1 MNGLNTTD
9 LVVRQVEKPDEKS
22 RVCGDILRSLPEWFG
37 IPEAVTAYID
47 EVRGMDTWVAGLNGK
62 TCGFISIS
70 RPNEFTAEIH
80 VMGILPEWHGKG
92 IGSELLS
99 RAEAAL
105 IAANY
110 RFLQVKTLSPSREN
124 EEYARTRK
132 FYLKNGFCPVEEFKT
147 LWGEANPCLQMI
159 KSLAD
164 RRGVHHIE
172 IYVSDLQKSV
182 EFWSWLLCGKLG
194 YSLFQEWEQGRSYI
208 LDSSYICFV
217 QAERKFLGQPFHR
230 CRPGLNHLAFKA
242 VSKEQI
248 DELTCELEQRGC
260 RILYRDQHPHAG
272 GNAYAVFFEDPERI
286 KVELTV

>member
-1 MNGLNTTD
+1 MSDSLRSD
-9 LVVRQVEKPDEKS
+9 VVLRQAESPEEKS
-22 RVCGDILRSLPEWFG
+22 RVCGEILRSLPEWFG

-47 EVRGMDTWVAGLNGK
+47 EVRGMDTWVADLNGK
-62 TCGFISIS
+62 PCGFISIN
-70 RPNEFTAEIH
+70 RPNEFAAEIH
-80 VMGILPEWHGKG
+80 VMGVCKECHGKG

-105 IAANY
+105 VARNY
-110 RFLQVKTLSPSREN
+110 RFLQVKTLSPARKN
-124 EEYARTRK
+124 EEYAQTRK
-132 FYLKNGFCPVEEFKT
+132 FYLKNGFSPVEEFKT

-182 EFWSWLLCGKLG
+182 EFWSWLLCEKLG
-194 YSLFQEWEQGRSYI
+194 YRLFQEWEKGRSYI

-217 QAERKFLGQPFHR
+217 QAESRFLGQPFHR

-242 VSKEQI
+242 ASKKQI

-272 GNAYAVFFEDPERI
+272 GNAYAVFFEDPDRI
-286 KVELTV
+286 KVELTI